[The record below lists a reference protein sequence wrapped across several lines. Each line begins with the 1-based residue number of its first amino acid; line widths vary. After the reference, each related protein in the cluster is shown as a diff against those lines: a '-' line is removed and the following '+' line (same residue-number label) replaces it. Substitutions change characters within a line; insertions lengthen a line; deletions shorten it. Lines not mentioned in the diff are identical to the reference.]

1 MLTTKLH
8 RPPLSAEHVF
18 RYRLIDELNRN
29 IYKPLSLICAPAG
42 YGKSMLASSWI
53 EESNIQSAWLSLS
66 EDDND
71 LFTFLNYFVI
81 AIQKIFPGKLS
92 KTQAILNAQELGK
105 EILISHT
112 LINELDQ
119 IQEPFILVLDDYHLI
134 HSNDIHQQI
143 DELLRYPPENLHL
156 CILTRRDPPLRIA
169 SLRSH
174 NRMTEIRMDDLGFL
188 EDEVLSLFKKLHGIE
203 LERSTAISLIDKTEG
218 WITAL
223 RMISMASKNNP
234 DIEKKL
240 VAFKGG
246 LYSLTEFLIEEIR
259 SGLSD
264 EMEDLLFSTAILKNF
279 CFDLVKASFTK
290 SENVTSEGT
299 SIDELFHQLV
309 NSDLFIVQLDDE
321 RKWFRYHHLFQR
333 ILINR
338 LRQHFDA
345 ERIKSIRLAAAIWYE
360 KEGSIDDAMNQLIT
374 ADEDEKAAKLVIK
387 YGHSTFLN
395 GVGQV
400 GIWMNKLPY
409 AVIEGNPSLLLL
421 KAWHAFG
428 QFHMERIPPILEKVN
443 RLTKDTEPEI
453 QIGAELSF
461 FHGNFQ
467 YWMGDTEGSI
477 KTLSQVLS
485 HFHQI
490 PQHVRAVT
498 QLVLA
503 MAMQKNGDY
512 DKLIPELKQKINN
525 TKKYTPIEIGWLYG
539 SVNFVHLLSCKLG
552 STLDDGLIMELLT
565 KKIQSDFLYYWSI
578 YLQAL
583 ANLQLFQTEKALE
596 HFEIVSKKHYIV
608 DTRAVFDSMAAV
620 SLIYQFNNNSAEVH
634 RLITDAVK
642 YARELGD
649 PQSLTVVHSAQARIA
664 LMQGDLQKA
673 TEWANTYDEPP
684 DFAGMFFWQEVPYLT
699 KAKILISIGT
709 KDSLQDAEDL
719 LSLLYDIAAPAH
731 LDCQLVEI
739 NLLMSIVLFKTNQ
752 LEGSKEKVKAALLQA
767 EEQGF
772 LRPFIEMGDLALQP
786 IEMMKESNVCVE
798 FIRKITNLILERDDS
813 ASKHLHKHTFAPPN
827 INDPD
832 KVVLTNREIETLHLL
847 AEGLRNKEIANKIYV
862 SEGTVKKHIYNMGQ
876 KFNTSTRVEL
886 INKARETG
894 FIQTD

>member
-1 MLTTKLH
+1 
-8 RPPLSAEHVF
+8 
-18 RYRLIDELNRN
+18 
-29 IYKPLSLICAPAG
+29 
-42 YGKSMLASSWI
+42 
-53 EESNIQSAWLSLS
+53 
-66 EDDND
+66 
-71 LFTFLNYFVI
+71 
-81 AIQKIFPGKLS
+81 
-92 KTQAILNAQELGK
+92 
-105 EILISHT
+105 
-112 LINELDQ
+112 
-119 IQEPFILVLDDYHLI
+119 
-134 HSNDIHQQI
+134 
-143 DELLRYPPENLHL
+143 
-156 CILTRRDPPLRIA
+156 
-169 SLRSH
+169 
-174 NRMTEIRMDDLGFL
+174 
-188 EDEVLSLFKKLHGIE
+188 
-203 LERSTAISLIDKTEG
+203 
-218 WITAL
+218 
-223 RMISMASKNNP
+223 
-234 DIEKKL
+234 
-240 VAFKGG
+240 
-246 LYSLTEFLIEEIR
+246 
-259 SGLSD
+259 
-264 EMEDLLFSTAILKNF
+264 
-279 CFDLVKASFTK
+279 
-290 SENVTSEGT
+290 
-299 SIDELFHQLV
+299 
-309 NSDLFIVQLDDE
+309 
-321 RKWFRYHHLFQR
+321 
-333 ILINR
+333 
-338 LRQHFDA
+338 
-345 ERIKSIRLAAAIWYE
+345 
-360 KEGSIDDAMNQLIT
+360 
-374 ADEDEKAAKLVIK
+374 
-387 YGHSTFLN
+387 
-395 GVGQV
+395 
-400 GIWMNKLPY
+400 
-409 AVIEGNPSLLLL
+409 
-421 KAWHAFG
+421 
-428 QFHMERIPPILEKVN
+428 MERIPPIIEKVN

-453 QIGAELSF
+453 QVGAEMSF

-467 YWMGDTEGSI
+467 YWMVDTEGSI

-539 SVNFVHLLSCKLG
+539 SVNFVHLLSGKLG

-684 DFAGMFFWQEVPYLT
+684 DFAGMFLWQEVPYLT

-847 AEGLRNKEIANKIYV
+847 AKGLRNKEIANKIYV